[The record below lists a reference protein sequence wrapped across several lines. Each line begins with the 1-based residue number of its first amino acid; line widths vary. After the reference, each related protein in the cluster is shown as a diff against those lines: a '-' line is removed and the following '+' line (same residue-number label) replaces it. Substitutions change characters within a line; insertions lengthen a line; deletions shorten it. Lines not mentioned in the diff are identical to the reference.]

1 MILKMPKLAK
11 SSLEQSQTV
20 NSDFLLSVSSRLA
33 RLSTF
38 DDILAELLV
47 IITDQTQGDRST
59 IFLND
64 PESQELYS
72 RKAEGKLKH

>member
-11 SSLEQSQTV
+11 PAIEQPQTV
-20 NSDFLLSVSSRLA
+20 NSDFLLAISSRLA
-33 RLSTF
+33 RLSSF

-47 IITDQTQGDRST
+47 IITEQTQGDRST

-72 RKAEGKLKH
+72 RKAEVKT